1 MKKKTKEP
9 LHCIAARVPR
19 QCACE
24 ILTTLYPI
32 CEELGILLSS
42 KHLMLPD
49 EGFPCFPTPLRCIFG
64 TLVTRKDLYIL
75 CENGVFHHFERKT
88 RRHEVV
94 FLNGCEPDFDW
105 RLLN

>member
-9 LHCIAARVPR
+9 LHIIAARIPR

-24 ILTTLYPI
+24 ILTTLHPV
-32 CEELGILLSS
+32 CQELGIMLSS
-42 KHLMLPD
+42 KYLVLPD
-49 EGFPCFPTPLRCIFG
+49 EGIPCFPTPLYDIYG

-75 CENGVFHHFERKT
+75 FTNGVFHHFERKT

-94 FLNGCEPDFDW
+94 FLDDCKPDFDW